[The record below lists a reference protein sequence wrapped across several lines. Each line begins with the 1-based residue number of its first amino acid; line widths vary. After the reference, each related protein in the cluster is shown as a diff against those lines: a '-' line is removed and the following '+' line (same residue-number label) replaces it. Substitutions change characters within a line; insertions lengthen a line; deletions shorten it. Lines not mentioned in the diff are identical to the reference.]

1 METLCQ
7 HTKLRIK
14 KDGSSQVAHDYLMNL
29 LAAPQ
34 IMNKLLLLTV
44 SICKHK
50 RAKFGQ
56 FLKEASQ
63 NSFRLDL

>member
-7 HTKLRIK
+7 HTKLSIK
-14 KDGSSQVAHDYLMNL
+14 NDGSLQVAHDYLINL

-34 IMNKLLLLTV
+34 MMDKLLLLTV

-56 FLKEASQ
+56 FLKEAYQ
-63 NSFRLDL
+63 NSF